1 MSYFKL
7 GFMIWYNMFYKN
19 YVQIHI
25 SNHDKYSA
33 DNKESPNWKT
43 NFSSR
48 NESKYPNFM
57 KLESIM
63 EEYPGPGRGHTL
75 KKTNIAKK
83 QNNNKKNQQTKIKIQ
98 TNKNKCS
105 KKKKKFLLIRRRD

>member
-1 MSYFKL
+1 
-7 GFMIWYNMFYKN
+7 MFYKN

-33 DNKESPNWKT
+33 DKKESPNWKT
-43 NFSSR
+43 DFSSR

-63 EEYPGPGRGHTL
+63 EKYPGPGRGHTL
-75 KKTNIAKK
+75 KKTNIAK
-83 QNNNKKNQQTKIKIQ
+83 QNKTTTKITQQTKIKIQ

-105 KKKKKFLLIRRRD
+105 KKKKFLLIRRRD